1 MNNNTSP
8 NAQANPVVTAEA
20 VLATLSDT
28 PESYRDTL
36 KILYVAA
43 SRKFPALKQEQVET
57 LADHY
62 LELDDLLYHAECFQ
76 EQHQTV

>member
-1 MNNNTSP
+1 MNNNTSQ
-8 NAQANPVVTAEA
+8 NATTVSAED

-62 LELDDLLYHAECFQ
+62 LELDDLLYHAECFHEQ
-76 EQHQTV
+76 QHQTV

>member
-1 MNNNTSP
+1 MNTSP
-8 NAQANPVVTAEA
+8 NPPTLSAEE
-20 VLATLSDT
+20 VLAALKDT

-36 KILYVAA
+36 KLLYVSA

-62 LELDDLLYHAECFQ
+62 LELDDLLYHAECYN
-76 EQHQTV
+76 EQHQTG

>member
-8 NAQANPVVTAEA
+8 NAQAVVTAED